1 MGSISTSN
9 HQTYKVVSQGGSI
22 ATLTESQHL
31 GVDASD
37 GLSGAKCDQRHDEE
51 CAAHLP
57 SHRYRLRKV
66 ACFATLNLID
76 DEALLDMYRRA
87 CRVGDSPGADDGGLV
102 TVKLVKFLTWAVI
115 GILIVHPL
123 ARWMGWEIDE
133 NYTLRD
139 FIQYDFHVVLLDLLF
154 FFVVGRLYNTS
165 CRGVDSLFPWGVF
178 VTLGAVFPSI
188 ANNFEFLRHSVS
200 LYDIHCSWPAML
212 FIYAFF
218 LLVMSITF
226 IVALIRSHH
235 RRVVLRSRM
244 VEAMTLLCLFILPYA
259 ALASD
264 SFHLHHWFIMWWLGM
279 QSNAPEWWSRS
290 FQAFALG
297 SYINGIAVYGRDPV
311 LECKHAFYVSTNQ
324 QCAFMQCYE
333 GENETEYKEFIGAD
347 WKLCNA
353 ESLRNNET
361 FVQ

>member
-1 MGSISTSN
+1 MKSISTSN
-9 HQTYKVVSQGGSI
+9 HQTYKVVPQGGSI
-22 ATLTESQHL
+22 ATLTELQHC
-31 GVDASD
+31 GVDTSD
-37 GLSGAKCDQRHDEE
+37 GFLGAKCDQGHDEE
-51 CAAHLP
+51 CSAHLL
-57 SHRYRLRKV
+57 SRRYRLRKV
-66 ACFATLNLID
+66 ARFATLNLID
-76 DEALLDMYRRA
+76 DEALLNMYRRA
-87 CRVGDSPGADDGGLV
+87 CRAGDSSGVDDGGLV
-102 TVKLVKFLTWAVI
+102 TVKLVKFWTWAVI
-115 GILIVHPL
+115 GILLVHPL

-154 FFVVGRLYNTS
+154 FFIVGRLYNTS

-178 VTLGAVFPSI
+178 VALGAVFPSI
-188 ANNFEFLRHSVS
+188 ANDFDFLRHSVS
-200 LYDIHCSWPAML
+200 LYDIHCGWPTIL
-212 FIYAFF
+212 FMYAFF

-244 VEAMTLLCLFILPYA
+244 VEAMTLFCLFILPYV

-279 QSNAPEWWSRS
+279 QSNAPEWWARS
-290 FQAFALG
+290 FQAFAIG
-297 SYINGIAVYGRDPV
+297 SYINGIAVYGRDPI

-333 GENETEYKEFIGAD
+333 GENETEYKDFISAD
-347 WKLCNA
+347 WRLCNA
-353 ESLRNNET
+353 ESLRHNEP
-361 FVQ
+361 FAL